1 MKEYEMG
8 KHAYKTVPL
17 YFHLAEKQ
25 QIDIEKISFSEL
37 PVVDKSSY
45 VNSGI
50 SMISSKYISDYMN
63 QRLRYTR
70 TSGSTGKFSEVYWN
84 QEDYNRSLASL
95 WIWRKKYYQIHP
107 GNRLAYFFP
116 ANQGEQGYSVIG
128 HALALSRRYF
138 SDGNL
143 EEAYEKILEFQPQW
157 MILQPSLALLLSNLA
172 EKKSRIP
179 ESLRYIEFTGEFLE
193 ERIRQQ
199 VEKVFGCATA
209 NQYGTKEV
217 NSIAYECPEG
227 TLHLMQDNV
236 YLETIG
242 ETEDEGELCVT
253 SLNNYAMPFVRFNL
267 EDRGRI
273 LRSKI
278 CACGRCTDALEL
290 FAGRMN
296 EWICCKNGTKI
307 HSYTLVQIIHQANDE
322 MDGLI
327 IQYQIVQR
335 EFDYFDIRLVL
346 EEEESFLEIAALLKS
361 RFREKMG
368 DEIQIEIHLS
378 NVLLP
383 SAKTGKLA
391 DFISEVGKN

>member
-17 YFHLAEKQ
+17 YFNLAEKQ

-45 VNSGI
+45 VNTGI
-50 SMISSKYISDYMN
+50 SMISSKYISDYLN
-63 QRLRYTR
+63 QKLRYTR

-107 GNRLAYFFP
+107 GDRLAYFFP
-116 ANQGEQGYSVIG
+116 ANQGEQGYTVTGNI
-128 HALALSRRYF
+128 LALSRKYL

-143 EEAYEKILEFQPQW
+143 EEAYDKILEFQPQW
-157 MILQPSLALLLSNLA
+157 MILQPSLALLLSDLA
-172 EKKSRIP
+172 DKRGRIP
-179 ESLRYIEFTGEFLE
+179 ESLRYIEFTGEYLE
-193 ERIRQQ
+193 EGIRQQ
-199 VEKVFGCATA
+199 VEKVFGCSTA

-227 TLHLMQDNV
+227 TMHLMQDNV

-242 ETEDEGELCVT
+242 ETEDEGDLCVT

-273 LRSKI
+273 LRNKNCS
-278 CACGRCTDALEL
+278 CGRCTDVLEL

-296 EWICCKNGTKI
+296 EWICCKNETNI
-307 HSYTLVQIIHQANDE
+307 HSYTLVQIIHQANYE

-335 EFDYFDIRLVL
+335 AYDRFEIRLVL
-346 EEEESFLEIAALLKS
+346 EEQDHFLEIEEYLKW
-361 RFREKMG
+361 RFQEKLG
-368 DEIQIEIHLS
+368 DESQVEIRFS
-378 NVLLP
+378 DVLLP

-391 DFISEVGKN
+391 DFVSEVGEN

>member
-8 KHAYKTVPL
+8 KHAYRTVPL
-17 YFHLAEKQ
+17 YYNLAEKQ
-25 QIDIEKISFSEL
+25 QIEIEQSSFTEL
-37 PVVDKSSY
+37 PVVDKSLY
-45 VNSGI
+45 VNTGM
-50 SMISSKYISDYMN
+50 SMISSKYISEYMN
-63 QRLRYTR
+63 QRLRYSR

-116 ANQGEQGYSVIG
+116 ANQGEQGYEVIG
-128 HALALSRRYF
+128 HALALSRRYL

-143 EEAYEKILEFQPQW
+143 EEAYDKILEFNPEW

-172 EKKSRIP
+172 EKKGRIP

-193 ERIRQQ
+193 KGIRQQ
-199 VEKVFGCATA
+199 VEKAFACSTA

-273 LRSKI
+273 LRGKTCS
-278 CACGRCTDALEL
+278 CGRCTDALEL
-290 FAGRMN
+290 FAGRIN
-296 EWICCKNGTKI
+296 EWICCKDGTKL
-307 HSYTLVQIIHQANDE
+307 HSYMLVQIIHQANYE

-335 EFDYFDIRLVL
+335 EFDCFEIRLVL
-346 EEEESFLEIAALLKS
+346 EEQESFLEIAEYLKR
-361 RFREKMG
+361 RFREKLG
-368 DEIQIEIHLS
+368 DEYQIEIHLS
-378 NVLLP
+378 DVLLP

-391 DFISEVGKN
+391 DFVSEVGEK